1 MRTSLYLLLL
11 SALFSCNSAQQAD
24 EKETERNDSISKLTQ
39 RRYSDSMKQTN
50 PLLIL
55 PPDST
60 YTGDYIDKYPSGVV
74 KFRGQFRFGKRHG
87 AWLSFYPHG
96 GPCSEVHYDKGI
108 REGANITYVEND
120 NKLYE
125 GFYKNDRQ
133 DSIWVYYDSTG
144 KIAKRVLFKND
155 RVVKY

>member
-1 MRTSLYLLLL
+1 MKAILYLIP
-11 SALFSCNSAQQAD
+11 LFGMLSCNSAQQ
-24 EKETERNDSISKLTQ
+24 KEEHTEINDSISKLMQ
-39 RRYSDSMKQTN
+39 RKYSDSLKQTN
-50 PLLIL
+50 PLLIM

-96 GPCSEVHYDKGI
+96 GPWSELHYDKGL
-108 REGANITYVEND
+108 REGANITYVENG

-125 GFYKNDRQ
+125 GFYK
-133 DSIWVYYDSTG
+133 
-144 KIAKRVLFKND
+144 
-155 RVVKY
+155 